1 MIKLRNIL
9 IPGLVVGVAT
19 LVASIGFNFLSN
31 ALFPDLAAEY
41 IDSGIFRPWSDPVM
55 QMFFAYPFILG
66 LILAF
71 AWARLKSQVKGE
83 SVFSRG
89 LNFGLSYFLVAT
101 IPGMFI
107 TYTSFQVSL
116 GLVLS
121 WTASGLIEG
130 IVAGWVLAQLNK

>member
-1 MIKLRNIL
+1 MKNI
-9 IPGLVVGVAT
+9 IVPGLAVGIVT
-19 LVASIGFNFLSN
+19 LVVSMVFNFLIN
-31 ALFPDLAAEY
+31 DLFPELSVEY
-41 IDSGIFRPWSDPVM
+41 VNSGIFRPWSDPLM

-66 LILAF
+66 VILAF
-71 AWARLKSQVKGE
+71 VWDKLKTQVKGQ

-89 LNFGLSYFLVAT
+89 LNFGQSYFLVAT

-121 WTASGLIEG
+121 WTTGGLIEG
-130 IVAGWVLAQLNK
+130 IFAGWVLAKLNK

>member
-1 MIKLRNIL
+1 M
-9 IPGLVVGVAT
+9 
-19 LVASIGFNFLSN
+19 GFSFLTN
-31 ALFPDLAAEY
+31 ALFPALAAEY
-41 IDSGIFRPWSDPVM
+41 VDSGIFRPWSDPLM

-66 LILAF
+66 VILAF
-71 AWARLKSQVKGE
+71 VWDKLKTQVKGQ

-89 LNFGLSYFLVAT
+89 LNFGQSYFLVAT

-121 WTASGLIEG
+121 WTTGGLIEG
-130 IVAGWVLAQLNK
+130 IFAGWVLAKLNK